1 MSIAI
6 NYAICTQLTNFSLSS
21 SYALSQSGN
30 YRVPLSP
37 TKLNSIEYVQSF
49 PLSPQPE
56 VYGLH
61 ENADINR
68 NVKETNAV
76 RKFPIP
82 IIIPISIYIYLFLF
96 FSLLSLSSLLVACC

>member
-1 MSIAI
+1 VSAI
-6 NYAICTQLTNFSLSS
+6 NSIFYPILILSFSF

-30 YRVPLSP
+30 YCVPLSP
-37 TKLNSIEYVQSF
+37 TKLNSIEYISTF

-76 RKFPIP
+76 STKLYF
-82 IIIPISIYIYLFLF
+82 
-96 FSLLSLSSLLVACC
+96 